1 MSVSKYISVSLP
13 HLKSVSVEL
22 RRSKK
27 AKHMSLRADIYGICI
42 VTPPSESVDVISNFV
57 QSKAPWI
64 FKTYQYYLRIKEK
77 IGGEFQRDTLLFLG
91 NKYRIIITKDR
102 VRQYAVVSENLM
114 QITFHV
120 KDRRSYKRY
129 LHVWYK
135 EQTSKIIEERISL
148 LNDRLHLSYNKVSVR
163 ALRSKWGSCSKSGN
177 LSFNHLLAMLPTRI
191 IDYIVVHELVHLIEF
206 NHSKKFW
213 RHVDSVIPDYKEH
226 RNWLR
231 AHAILVHID

>member
-1 MSVSKYISVSLP
+1 MSTYIDVSIP
-13 HLKSVSVEL
+13 ECKSVPVEL

-27 AKHMSLRADIYGICI
+27 AKHMSLRADVHGIC
-42 VTPPSESVDVISNFV
+42 VVAPTNESENIISDFV

-77 IGGEFQRDTLLFLG
+77 IGGEFQKGTILFLG
-91 NKYRIIITKDR
+91 NRYKLIITKDR
-102 VRQYAVVSENLM
+102 VGQYAVVSENLM

-120 KDRRSYKRY
+120 KDRRTYKRY

-135 EQTSKIIEERISL
+135 EQTRKILEERISL
-148 LNDRLHLSYNKVSVR
+148 MSKRFYLSYNKVSIR
-163 ALRSKWGSCSKSGN
+163 ALRSKWGSCSKNGN
-177 LSFNHLLAMLPTRI
+177 LSFNHLLAMLPIRI
-191 IDYIVVHELVHLIEF
+191 IDYIIVHELVHLIEF

-213 RHVDSVIPDYKEH
+213 RHVESAIPDYKDH

-231 AHAILVHID
+231 SHSILVHID

>member
-1 MSVSKYISVSLP
+1 MSTYIDVSIP
-13 HLKSVSVEL
+13 ECKSVPVEL

-27 AKHMSLRADIYGICI
+27 AKHMSLRADVHGIC
-42 VTPPSESVDVISNFV
+42 VVAPTNESENIISDFV

-77 IGGEFQRDTLLFLG
+77 IGGEFQRGTILFLG
-91 NKYRIIITKDR
+91 NRYKIILTKDR
-102 VRQYAVVSENLM
+102 VGQYAVVSENLM

-120 KDRRSYKRY
+120 KDRRTYKRY

-135 EQTSKIIEERISL
+135 EQTRKILEERISL
-148 LNDRLHLSYNKVSVR
+148 MSNQFQLSYNKVSVR
-163 ALRSKWGSCSKSGN
+163 ALRSKWGSCSRNGN
-177 LSFNHLLAMLPTRI
+177 LSFNHLLAMLPIRI
-191 IDYIVVHELVHLIEF
+191 IDYIIAHELVHLIEF

-213 RHVDSVIPDYKEH
+213 RHVESAIPDYKDH

-231 AHAILVHID
+231 AHSILVHID

>member
-1 MSVSKYISVSLP
+1 MSTYIDVSIP
-13 HLKSVSVEL
+13 ECKSVPVEL

-27 AKHMSLRADIYGICI
+27 AKHMSLRADVHGIC
-42 VTPPSESVDVISNFV
+42 VVAPTNESENIISDFV

-77 IGGEFQRDTLLFLG
+77 IGGEFQRGTILFLG
-91 NKYRIIITKDR
+91 NRYKIIFTKDR
-102 VRQYAVVSENLM
+102 VGQYAVVSENLM

-120 KDRRSYKRY
+120 KDRRTYKRY

-135 EQTSKIIEERISL
+135 EQTRKILEERISL
-148 LNDRLHLSYNKVSVR
+148 MSNQFQLSYNKVSVR
-163 ALRSKWGSCSKSGN
+163 ALRSKWGSCSRNGN
-177 LSFNHLLAMLPTRI
+177 LSFNHLLAMLPIRI
-191 IDYIVVHELVHLIEF
+191 IDYIIVHELVHLIEF

-213 RHVDSVIPDYKEH
+213 RHVESALPDYKEH

-231 AHAILVHID
+231 AHSILVRID

>member
-1 MSVSKYISVSLP
+1 MSTYIDVSIPESKTVSI
-13 HLKSVSVEL
+13 EL

-27 AKHMSLRADIYGICI
+27 AKHMSLRADVHGIC
-42 VTPPSESVDVISNFV
+42 VVAPPNESENVISDFV
-57 QSKAPWI
+57 QSKASWI

-77 IGGEFQRDTLLFLG
+77 IGGEFQRDTILFLG
-91 NKYRIIITKDR
+91 NRYRIIITKDR

-114 QITFHV
+114 LITFHV

-135 EQTSKIIEERISL
+135 EQTRKIIEASL
-148 LNDRLHLSYNKVSVR
+148 SFLSKQFHLSYNKVSVR
-163 ALRSKWGSCSKSGN
+163 ALRSKWGSCSRNGN
-177 LSFNHLLAMLPTRI
+177 LSFNHLLAMLPMRVINYI
-191 IDYIVVHELVHLIEF
+191 IVHELVHLIEF

-213 RHVDSVIPDYKEH
+213 RHVESAIPDYKEH

-231 AHAILVHID
+231 AHSILVHID

>member
-1 MSVSKYISVSLP
+1 MSTYIDVSIP
-13 HLKSVSVEL
+13 ECKSVPVEL

-27 AKHMSLRADIYGICI
+27 AKHMSLRADVHGIC
-42 VTPPSESVDVISNFV
+42 VVAPTNESENIISDFV

-77 IGGEFQRDTLLFLG
+77 IGGEFQRGTILFLG
-91 NKYRIIITKDR
+91 NRYKIIFTKDR
-102 VRQYAVVSENLM
+102 VGQYAVVSENLM

-120 KDRRSYKRY
+120 KDRRTYKRY

-135 EQTSKIIEERISL
+135 EQTRKILEERISL
-148 LNDRLHLSYNKVSVR
+148 MSNQFQLSYNKVSVR
-163 ALRSKWGSCSKSGN
+163 ALRSKWGSCSRNGN
-177 LSFNHLLAMLPTRI
+177 LSFNHLLAMLPIRI
-191 IDYIVVHELVHLIEF
+191 IDYIIVHELVHLIEF

-213 RHVDSVIPDYKEH
+213 RLVESAIPDYKDH

-231 AHAILVHID
+231 AHSILVRID

>member
-1 MSVSKYISVSLP
+1 MSTYIDVSIPGS
-13 HLKSVSVEL
+13 KSVSVEL

-27 AKHMSLRADIYGICI
+27 AKNMSLRADVHGICI
-42 VTPPSESVDVISNFV
+42 VAPTNESENVISDFV
-57 QSKAPWI
+57 QRKASWI

-77 IGGEFQRDTLLFLG
+77 IGGEFQRGTILFLG
-91 NKYRIIITKDR
+91 NRYRIIITKDM
-102 VRQYAVVSENLM
+102 VREYAVVSENLM

-135 EQTSKIIEERISL
+135 EQTRKILEERISFL
-148 LNDRLHLSYNKVSVR
+148 SKRFYPSYNKVSVR
-163 ALRSKWGSCSKSGN
+163 ALRSKWGSCSKNGN
-177 LSFNHLLAMLPTRI
+177 LSFNHLLAMLPMNVINYI
-191 IDYIVVHELVHLIEF
+191 IVHELVHLIEF

-213 RHVDSVIPDYKEH
+213 RHVGSAIPDYREH

-231 AHAILVHID
+231 AHSILVHID

>member
-1 MSVSKYISVSLP
+1 MSTYIDVSIP
-13 HLKSVSVEL
+13 ECKSVPVEL

-27 AKHMSLRADIYGICI
+27 AKHMSLRADVHGIC
-42 VTPPSESVDVISNFV
+42 VVAPTNESENIISDFV

-77 IGGEFQRDTLLFLG
+77 IGGEFQRGTILFLG
-91 NKYRIIITKDR
+91 NSYKIILTKDR
-102 VRQYAVVSENLM
+102 VGQYAVVSENLM

-120 KDRRSYKRY
+120 KDRRTYKRY

-135 EQTSKIIEERISL
+135 EQTRKILEERISL
-148 LNDRLHLSYNKVSVR
+148 MSNQFQLSYNKVSVR
-163 ALRSKWGSCSKSGN
+163 ALRSKWGSCSRNGN
-177 LSFNHLLAMLPTRI
+177 LSFNHLLAMLPIRI
-191 IDYIVVHELVHLIEF
+191 IDYIIAHELVHLIEF

-213 RHVDSVIPDYKEH
+213 RHVESAIPDYKDH

-231 AHAILVHID
+231 AHSILVHID